1 MLISPRFLLITLIC
15 LVSPCLLIT
24 SVFSEGL
31 PVSEHADIV
40 LMNGTVYTV
49 QYGTDWP
56 DTPQEAIAIHGRTIL
71 AVDSNNGIEPYIG
84 PETQVH
90 DLKGKMVLPGF
101 IDTHIHLG
109 AAAQIMAGVDLL
121 PCTSPSEIQ
130 STIRDY
136 AEKNKD
142 IPVIRGFGWNY
153 FLFNESG
160 PHKEMLDQVISDKP
174 VILTSFDGHATW
186 VNSRAL
192 EIAGITGST
201 PEPTGGKIERDSDG
215 NPTGVLR
222 EMAASNLVTNKVPP
236 LTIAQIKEMLEK
248 ILPRAAEAGITTAD
262 DAAVS
267 PEIISAFA
275 DLEDEGKL
283 PVRVFGEI
291 VALPELGVE
300 EIPLM
305 EAERSIF
312 YLGYPAIEEG
322 YSYIDDLPGLLDGES
337 QYNVTLSTIPD
348 YSDDEGLFRIQTGKL
363 FLDGVVE
370 GHTGYLIEPYADEPS
385 TYGTINWDVNKF
397 QDMIE
402 ALDSL
407 GFQIDIH
414 AIGDGAVRM
423 CLDAYQNAQE
433 KNGVRDSRHK
443 ISHIQLIDPSDV
455 HRIHDLGIIA
465 ALQPNWFYYDENFE
479 HVSLPYLGE
488 ERVHRMYSLKT
499 ILDSGAMVAFGT
511 DYPVGTDYLTYNPLD
526 GIRTAVTRLPLP
538 PDSPI
543 TEPYHPEELIDLKTA
558 IEAYTYWGAY
568 TNFMENS
575 TGTLEKGKLADIVVL
590 DKDLFSMPL
599 TDINKARVAA
609 TYLEGKKV
617 YADADFS
624 ANTAKN

>member
-1 MLISPRFLLITLIC
+1 MSEKRFSLFLLVIC
-15 LVSPCLLIT
+15 L
-24 SVFSEGL
+24 L
-31 PVSEHADIV
+31 PVTLTGLVFADEPPGSEFADIV

-49 QYGTDWP
+49 EYGTDWQE
-56 DTPQEAIAIHGRTIL
+56 TPQEAIAIHGRSIL
-71 AVDSNNGIEPYIG
+71 AVDTNSGIKQYIG
-84 PETQVH
+84 PDTQVH
-90 DLKGKMVLPGF
+90 DLMGKMVLPGF

-121 PCTSPSEIQ
+121 SCTSLSEIQ
-130 STIRDY
+130 SNLSDY

-142 IPVIRGFGWNY
+142 VPVIRGFGWNY

-160 PHKEMLDQVISDKP
+160 PHKEMLDEVISNKP

-192 EIAGITGST
+192 EIAKITGST
-201 PEPTGGKIERDSDG
+201 PDPTGGKIERDAEG

-222 EMAASNLVTNKVPP
+222 EMAASNLVTSKVPP

-248 ILPRAAEAGITTAD
+248 ILPKASEAGITTAD

-275 DLEDEGKL
+275 DLEGEGKL

-312 YLGYPAIEEG
+312 YPGYPTIEEG

-337 QYNVTLSTIPD
+337 SYNITLSTLPD

-363 FLDGVVE
+363 FLDGVIE
-370 GHTGYLIEPYADEPS
+370 GHTGYLIEPYTDEPS

-433 KNGVRDSRHK
+433 KNGIRDSRHK
-443 ISHIQLIDPSDV
+443 ISHIQLIDPTDV

-465 ALQPNWFYYDENFE
+465 ALQPNWFYYDENFD
-479 HVSLPYLGE
+479 HVSLPYLGK
-488 ERVHRMYSLKT
+488 ERAHQMYSLKT
-499 ILDSGAMVAFGT
+499 ILDNGGMVAFGT

-543 TEPYHPEELIDLKTA
+543 TEPYRPEELIDLKTA

-575 TGTLEKGKLADIVVL
+575 TGTLEQGKLADMVVL
-590 DKDLFSMPL
+590 DTDLFSLPGE
-599 TDINKARVAA
+599 DINKAKVIA
-609 TYLEGKKV
+609 TYLEGKQV
-617 YADADFS
+617 FADAEFS
-624 ANTAKN
+624 AETA

>member
-1 MLISPRFLLITLIC
+1 
-15 LVSPCLLIT
+15 
-24 SVFSEGL
+24 
-31 PVSEHADIV
+31 
-40 LMNGTVYTV
+40 
-49 QYGTDWP
+49 
-56 DTPQEAIAIHGRTIL
+56 
-71 AVDSNNGIEPYIG
+71 
-84 PETQVH
+84 
-90 DLKGKMVLPGF
+90 MVLPGF

-109 AAAQIMAGVDLL
+109 AAAQIMAGVDLF
-121 PCTSPSEIQ
+121 PCTSLSEIQ
-130 STIRDY
+130 RTIRDY

-142 IPVIRGFGWNY
+142 VPVIRGFGWNY

-160 PHKEMLDQVISDKP
+160 PHKEMLDEVISNKP
-174 VILTSFDGHATW
+174 IVLTSFDGHATW

-192 EIAGITGST
+192 EIAGITSST
-201 PEPTGGKIERDSDG
+201 PEPTGGKIERDAEG

-222 EMAASNLVTNKVPP
+222 EMAASNLVTSKVPP
-236 LTIAQIKEMLEK
+236 LTIPQIKEMLEK
-248 ILPRAAEAGITTAD
+248 ILPKASEAGITTAD

-312 YLGYPAIEEG
+312 YPGYPTIEEG

-348 YSDDEGLFRIQTGKL
+348 YSDGEGLFRIQTGKL

-385 TYGTINWDVNKF
+385 TYGTINWYVNKF

-433 KNGVRDSRHK
+433 KNGIRDSRHK
-443 ISHIQLIDPSDV
+443 ISHIQLIDPTDV
-455 HRIHDLGIIA
+455 HRIHELGVIA
-465 ALQPNWFYYDENFE
+465 ALQPNWFYYDENFD

-488 ERVHRMYSLKT
+488 ERAHRMYLLKT
-499 ILDSGAMVAFGT
+499 ILDSGGMVAFGT

-590 DKDLFSMPL
+590 DSDIFSLPPE
-599 TDINKARVAA
+599 DINKAKVVA
-609 TYLEGKKV
+609 TYLEGKRV
-617 YADADFS
+617 FADAEFS
-624 ANTAKN
+624 PDTA

>member
-1 MLISPRFLLITLIC
+1 MPICARLLLTFLIF
-15 LVSPCLLIT
+15 LVSPSMLTTACFAEG
-24 SVFSEGL
+24 SPESEY
-31 PVSEHADIV
+31 ADIA

-49 QYGTDWP
+49 EYGTDWP
-56 DTPQEAIAIHGRTIL
+56 NNPQEAIAIHGRTIL
-71 AVDSNNGIEPYIG
+71 AVDTSSGIKQYIG
-84 PETQVH
+84 PETRVH

-121 PCTSPSEIQ
+121 SCTSLYEIQ
-130 STIRDY
+130 KNISTY
-136 AEKNKD
+136 AEKNHD
-142 IPVIRGFGWNY
+142 DPAIRGFGWNY

-160 PHKEMLDQVISDKP
+160 PNKEMLDQVISDKP
-174 VILTSFDGHATW
+174 IILTSFDGHATW

-192 EIAGITGST
+192 EIAGITVST
-201 PEPTGGKIERDSDG
+201 PDPAGGKIERDSEG

-222 EMAASNLVTNKVPP
+222 EMAASNLVTSKIPP
-236 LTIAQIKEMLEK
+236 LTIAQIKDMLEK
-248 ILPRAAEAGITTAD
+248 ILPRASEAGITTAD

-283 PVRVFGEI
+283 PVRIFGEI

-300 EIPLM
+300 EIPFM
-305 EAERSIF
+305 DEERSIF
-312 YLGYPAIEEG
+312 YQGYPAIEEG
-322 YSYIDDLPGLLDGES
+322 HSYIGDLPGLLDVES
-337 QYNVTLSTIPD
+337 QSGDTISTIPV
-348 YSDDEGLFRIQTGKL
+348 YSDNNGLFRIQTGKL

-370 GHTGYLIEPYADEPS
+370 GHTGYLIEPYADDPS

-397 QDMIE
+397 QEMIA

-443 ISHIQLIDPSDV
+443 ISHIQLIDPSDI

-488 ERVHRMYSLKT
+488 ERAHRMYSLKT
-499 ILDSGAMVAFGT
+499 ILDSGGVVAFGT

-526 GIRTAVTRLPLP
+526 GIRTSVTRLPLP

-543 TEPYHPEELIDLKTA
+543 TEPYHPDELIDLKTA

-575 TGTLEKGKLADIVVL
+575 TGTLEKGKFADLVIL
-590 DKDLFSMPL
+590 DKDLFSLPPE
-599 TDINKARVAA
+599 DINTARVAA

-617 YADADFS
+617 FADAEFS
-624 ANTAKN
+624 ADTA

>member
-1 MLISPRFLLITLIC
+1 MRNVKFSLFLLVIC
-15 LVSPCLLIT
+15 LLLVT
-24 SVFSEGL
+24 LTGLVLADEPPGSEY
-31 PVSEHADIV
+31 ADIV

-49 QYGTDWP
+49 EYGTDWP
-56 DTPQEAIAIHGRTIL
+56 ATPQEAIAIHGRSIL
-71 AVDSNNGIEPYIG
+71 AVDTSSGIQQYIG

-90 DLKGKMVLPGF
+90 DLKGRMVLPGF

-121 PCTSPSEIQ
+121 PCTSLSEIQ

-142 IPVIRGFGWNY
+142 VPVIRGFGWNY

-160 PHKEMLDQVISDKP
+160 PHKEMLDEVISNKP
-174 VILTSFDGHATW
+174 IVLTSFDGHATW

-192 EIAGITGST
+192 EIAGITSST
-201 PEPTGGKIERDSDG
+201 PEPTGGKIERDAEG

-222 EMAASNLVTNKVPP
+222 EMAASNLVTSKVPP
-236 LTIAQIKEMLEK
+236 LTIPQIKEMLEK
-248 ILPRAAEAGITTAD
+248 ILPKASEAGITTAD

-312 YLGYPAIEEG
+312 YPGYPTIEEG

-348 YSDDEGLFRIQTGKL
+348 YLDDTGLFRIQTGKL

-433 KNGVRDSRHK
+433 KNGIRDSRHK
-443 ISHIQLIDPSDV
+443 ISHIQLIDPTDV
-455 HRIHDLGIIA
+455 HRIHELGVIA
-465 ALQPNWFYYDENFE
+465 ALQPNWFYYDENFD

-488 ERVHRMYSLKT
+488 ERAQRMYSLKT
-499 ILDSGAMVAFGT
+499 ILDSGGMVAFGT

-575 TGTLEKGKLADIVVL
+575 TGTLEQGKLADIVVL
-590 DKDLFSMPL
+590 DSDIFSLSPE
-599 TDINKARVAA
+599 DINKAKVVA
-609 TYLEGKKV
+609 TYLEGKRV
-617 YADADFS
+617 FADAEFS
-624 ANTAKN
+624 PDTA

>member
-1 MLISPRFLLITLIC
+1 MSEKRFSLFLLVIC
-15 LVSPCLLIT
+15 L
-24 SVFSEGL
+24 L
-31 PVSEHADIV
+31 PVTLTGLVFADEPPGSEFADIV

-49 QYGTDWP
+49 EYGTDWQE
-56 DTPQEAIAIHGRTIL
+56 TPQEAIAIHGRSIL
-71 AVDSNNGIEPYIG
+71 AVDKNSGIKQYIG
-84 PETQVH
+84 PDTQVH
-90 DLKGKMVLPGF
+90 DLMGKMVLPGF

-121 PCTSPSEIQ
+121 SCTSLSEIQ
-130 STIRDY
+130 SNLSDY

-142 IPVIRGFGWNY
+142 VPVIRGFGWNY

-160 PHKEMLDQVISDKP
+160 PHKEMLDEVISNKP

-192 EIAGITGST
+192 EIAKIIGST
-201 PEPTGGKIERDSDG
+201 PDPTGGKIERDAEG

-222 EMAASNLVTNKVPP
+222 EMAASNLVTSKVPP

-248 ILPRAAEAGITTAD
+248 ILPKASEAGITTAD

-275 DLEDEGKL
+275 DLEGEGKL

-312 YLGYPAIEEG
+312 YPGYPTIEEG

-337 QYNVTLSTIPD
+337 SYNITLSTLPD

-363 FLDGVVE
+363 FLDGVIE
-370 GHTGYLIEPYADEPS
+370 GHTGYLIEPYADEPT

-443 ISHIQLIDPSDV
+443 ISHIQLIDPTDV

-465 ALQPNWFYYDENFE
+465 ALQPNWFYYDENFD
-479 HVSLPYLGE
+479 HVSLPYLGK
-488 ERVHRMYSLKT
+488 ERAHQMYALKT
-499 ILDSGAMVAFGT
+499 ILDSGGMVAFGT

-543 TEPYHPEELIDLKTA
+543 TEPYRPEELIDLKTA

-575 TGTLEKGKLADIVVL
+575 TGTLEEGKLADMVVL
-590 DKDLFSMPL
+590 DTDLFSLPGE
-599 TDINKARVAA
+599 DINKAKVIA
-609 TYLEGKKV
+609 TYLEGKQV
-617 YADADFS
+617 FADAEFS
-624 ANTAKN
+624 ADTA

>member
-1 MLISPRFLLITLIC
+1 MSEKRFSLFLLVIC
-15 LVSPCLLIT
+15 L
-24 SVFSEGL
+24 L
-31 PVSEHADIV
+31 PVTLTGLVFADEPPGSEFADIV

-49 QYGTDWP
+49 EYGTDWQE
-56 DTPQEAIAIHGRTIL
+56 TPQEAIAIHGRSIL
-71 AVDSNNGIEPYIG
+71 AVDTNSGIKQYIG
-84 PETQVH
+84 PDTQVH
-90 DLKGKMVLPGF
+90 DLKEKMVLPGF

-121 PCTSPSEIQ
+121 SCTSLSEIQ
-130 STIRDY
+130 SNLSDY

-142 IPVIRGFGWNY
+142 VPVIRGFGWNY

-160 PHKEMLDQVISDKP
+160 PHKEMLDEVISNKP

-192 EIAGITGST
+192 EIAKITDST
-201 PEPTGGKIERDSDG
+201 PDPTGGKIERDAEG

-222 EMAASNLVTNKVPP
+222 EMAASNLVTSKVPP

-248 ILPRAAEAGITTAD
+248 ILPKASEAGITTAD

-312 YLGYPAIEEG
+312 YPGYPTIEEG

-337 QYNVTLSTIPD
+337 SYNITLSTLPD

-363 FLDGVVE
+363 FLDGVIE
-370 GHTGYLIEPYADEPS
+370 GHTGYLIEPYADEPT

-433 KNGVRDSRHK
+433 KNGIRDSRHK
-443 ISHIQLIDPSDV
+443 ISHIQLIDPTDV

-465 ALQPNWFYYDENFE
+465 ALQPNWFYYDENFD
-479 HVSLPYLGE
+479 HVSLPYLGK
-488 ERVHRMYSLKT
+488 ERAHQMYALKT
-499 ILDSGAMVAFGT
+499 ILDGGGMVAFGT

-543 TEPYHPEELIDLKTA
+543 TEPYRPEELIDLKTA

-575 TGTLEKGKLADIVVL
+575 TGTLEQGKFADMVVL
-590 DKDLFSMPL
+590 DNDIFSLPPE
-599 TDINKARVAA
+599 DVNKAKVIA
-609 TYLEGKKV
+609 TYLEGKRV
-617 YADADFS
+617 FADAEFS
-624 ANTAKN
+624 ADTA